1 MDQLNFGSRKRLKAR
16 RRATFRRAAVT
27 LWVLGLAGAALG
39 FTTPT
44 AGVDVVADFLDGRQY
59 SGRGVATT
67 DSAESAMKF
76 RQGVFESR
84 PVPKPSPTATPS
96 EAAVQAAP
104 EPEPVEVAPAAPS
117 GSVEEIIYAAAAEFG
132 LDGAYLVGVAA
143 CESGLNPGAVNAA
156 GYHGLFQYD
165 EATWGEYGYGSIY
178 DPVAQSRT
186 TAMLIA
192 QGQSSRWPNC
202 A

>member
-1 MDQLNFGSRKRLKAR
+1 MKQLNFGSRTRLKAR
-16 RRATFRRAAVT
+16 RRAGFRRAAVV
-27 LWVLGLAGAALG
+27 LWVMGLGGAALG

-44 AGVDVVADFLDGRQY
+44 AGVDIVADFLDGRQY
-59 SGRGVATT
+59 SGRGIETSK
-67 DSAESAMKF
+67 SAASAMRF
-76 RQGVFESR
+76 RQGVFEVR
-84 PVPKPSPTATPS
+84 PVPKATPTPTPT
-96 EAAVQAAP
+96 EAPVETAPETPAAP
-104 EPEPVEVAPAAPS
+104 APVAPS
-117 GSVEEIIYAAAAEFG
+117 GSIEEIIYAAAAEFG

-178 DPVAQSRT
+178 DPVAQART

-192 QGQSSRWPNC
+192 GGQASRWPNC